1 MGGLGGRVA
10 EFVRAMRVVA
20 PAPRLYP
27 RTTMLEL
34 PSHAAET
41 IDVPPAPPHRRERIT
56 MLLENNPYPQDVR
69 VRSEAESL
77 VRAGNSVAVI
87 APRGPGQPR
96 REQVRGVDVVRF
108 RLADGSERGA
118 AGFALE
124 YAIAAVALHLGALRA
139 LLRGATVLHLHNP
152 PDILFPAG
160 AIYRLAG
167 RKVIFDHH
175 DLFPETVEV
184 KLGWRVGARLARV
197 CQRLTF
203 AVANHVMSTNA
214 SYAEVARREG
224 RKAENEVTIVRNGPP
239 AAWTQLPTCNRGGV
253 LDEVRIAYLGAI
265 SSQDGVEGLVPVL
278 RRLAAGPDPIG
289 VHLTVIGDGDARAP
303 LEQELAGAGL
313 ADCVTFTGRVAPS
326 RVPELLQRADIC
338 VDPAPATDVNERSTM
353 TKIAEYLAVG
363 KPVVAYDL
371 HETTN
376 TAGDAALLV
385 RRGDAEA
392 FAGAITLL
400 ARDPELRSD
409 LAERARQRAAGLTWE
424 HSERELLSAYRAL
437 R

>member
-1 MGGLGGRVA
+1 
-10 EFVRAMRVVA
+10 
-20 PAPRLYP
+20 
-27 RTTMLEL
+27 MLDS
-34 PSHAAET
+34 PFNAVET
-41 IDVPPAPPHRRERIT
+41 HGVPTDEVPRREQIT

-77 VRAGNSVAVI
+77 VRAGHAVTVI
-87 APRGPGQPR
+87 APRGPRQPR
-96 REQVRGVDVVRF
+96 REHVRGVDVVRF
-108 RLADGSERGA
+108 RLVDGSERGA
-118 AGFALE
+118 VGFAAE
-124 YAIAAVALHLGALRA
+124 YAIAALALHLAAVRQ

-160 AIYRLAG
+160 AIYRLLG

-184 KLGWRVGARLARV
+184 KLGSRVGARLARI

-203 AVANHVMSTNA
+203 AVANHVVSTNA
-214 SYAEVARREG
+214 SYAEVAHRAG
-224 RKAENEVTIVRNGPP
+224 RKAAEDVTIVRNGPP
-239 AAWTQLPTCNRGGV
+239 AAWTQIPSRNRDGV
-253 LDEVRIAYLGAI
+253 LDEVRLVYLGAI
-265 SSQDGVEGLVPVL
+265 SSQDGVDGLVPVL
-278 RRLAAGPDPIG
+278 QRLSAGSDPIRA
-289 VHLTVIGDGDARAP
+289 HLTVIGDGDARAP
-303 LEQELAGAGL
+303 LEQELAVAGL
-313 ADCVTFTGRVAPS
+313 SESVTFTGRVAPGD
-326 RVPELLQRADIC
+326 VPELLQDGDLC

-385 RRGDAEA
+385 KRGDADA
-392 FAGAITLL
+392 FAAAITLL
-400 ARDPELRSD
+400 ARDPELR
-409 LAERARQRAAGLTWE
+409 AQMAARARARAAALTWE
-424 HSERELLSAYRAL
+424 HSERELLRAYRAL

>member
-1 MGGLGGRVA
+1 M
-10 EFVRAMRVVA
+10 
-20 PAPRLYP
+20 
-27 RTTMLEL
+27 MLES
-34 PSHAAET
+34 PSNAGDTVDAPHPAA
-41 IDVPPAPPHRRERIT
+41 HRRERIT
-56 MLLENNPYPQDVR
+56 MLLENNPYPHDVR

-77 VRAGNSVAVI
+77 ARAGHSVTVI
-87 APRGPGQPR
+87 APRGAGQR
-96 REQVRGVDVVRF
+96 RRQNIRDVDVIRF
-108 RLADGSERGA
+108 RLVDGNARGA
-118 AGFALE
+118 GGFALE
-124 YAIAAVALHLGALRA
+124 YAVAAMALHLAALRA

-160 AIYRLAG
+160 AMYRLAG

-184 KLGWRVGARLARV
+184 KLGSRVGARLARV

-203 AVANHVMSTNA
+203 AVANHVVSTNA

-224 RKAENEVTIVRNGPP
+224 ARAADEVTIVRNGPP
-239 AAWTQLPTCNRGGV
+239 AAWTELPTGNREGM

-265 SSQDGVEGLVPVL
+265 SSQDGVDGLVPVL
-278 RRLAAGPDPIG
+278 KRLAAGPDPIRA
-289 VHLTVIGDGDARAP
+289 HLTVIGDGDARAP
-303 LEQELAGAGL
+303 LEQKLIAAGL
-313 ADCVTFTGRVAPS
+313 AEHVTFTGRVAPS
-326 RVPELLQRADIC
+326 RVPELLQQADVC

-371 HETTN
+371 HETSN

-385 RRGDAEA
+385 KRGDADA

-400 ARDPELRSD
+400 ACDPELRAQ
-409 LAERARQRAAGLTWE
+409 LAARARERAAALTWE
-424 HSERELLSAYRAL
+424 HSERELLRAYRAL